1 MPLKSLAPVFVILF
15 CFISVGSA
23 QDIITFRKTFG
34 DSRHDFGHSVQQTT
48 DGGFILFGLTTN
60 DSIFNYDLYLIKTDF
75 KGEKQWEKKF
85 GDESF
90 QVGSCVQQTTDGG
103 YILCGADNGYGNDSL
118 TLIKTD
124 ASGNPQWKHKYRM
137 SVDRTVG
144 RYVQQ
149 TQDGGFIIAGYMG
162 DAPSSFAYIIKTD
175 ATGTLEWSKSY
186 GGGKEIATCIQQTG
200 DSGYLVIGQTGSYGH
215 GSIDMY
221 VLRLN
226 SLGDTLWTKTYGTE
240 DYEHGFSLDITS
252 DGGFVA
258 LGYNNNRNGDLYLVK
273 ADEFGNELW
282 TKSYGGDSQDDG
294 HSVEQTTDGGYFL
307 AGRKS
312 NGSNQPVD
320 MYVVKTDPEGE
331 VIWDAVYPQGLISE
345 ASSAQQTSDG
355 GYIILGSTTSIIDQT
370 STSDMYLVK
379 IDSVGNTSGIISPAQ
394 DIAITICPNPFFET
408 VYIKFD
414 QPLGVLYN
422 LLLYDA
428 LGKEIRDESG
438 ELYQEIEINRGDL
451 SAGMYFFTILSGGK
465 VIGKG
470 KIIAI

>member
-1 MPLKSLAPVFVILF
+1 MQLKSLAQAFVLLILGV
-15 CFISVGSA
+15 SSGTA

-34 DSRHDFGHSVQQTT
+34 DTRHDFGHFVQQTT
-48 DGGFILFGLTTN
+48 DGGFILFGLTTD
-60 DSIFNYDLYLIKTDF
+60 DSIYNYDLYLIKTDF

-85 GDESF
+85 GDQSF
-90 QVGSCVQQTTDGG
+90 QLGNCVQQTSDGG
-103 YILCGADNGYGNDSL
+103 FILCGADNGFGNDSL

-124 ASGNPQWKHKYRM
+124 AVGNPQWKNKYRM

-149 TQDGGFIIAGYMG
+149 TSDGGFIITGFTG
-162 DAPSSFAYIIKTD
+162 DSPSSYVYVIKTN
-175 ATGTLEWSKSY
+175 AGGTLEWSKAY
-186 GGGKEIATCIQQTG
+186 GGGKEIGTCVRQTN
-200 DSGYLVIGQTGSYGH
+200 DNGYLVLGQTSSHGYGGS
-215 GSIDMY
+215 DMY
-221 VLRLN
+221 VIRLN
-226 SLGDTLWTKTYGTE
+226 DMGDTLWTKTYGTDANE
-240 DYEHGFSLDITS
+240 TGFSLDLTS
-252 DGGFVA
+252 DGGFIG

-282 TKSYGGDSQDDG
+282 NKSYGGDSQDDG
-294 HSVEQTTDGGYFL
+294 YSVEQTTDGGYFL

-345 ASSAQQTSDG
+345 ANSAQQTSDG
-355 GYIILGSTTSIIDQT
+355 GYIMLGSTTSIIDQT

-379 IDSVGNTSGIISPAQ
+379 IDSSGNTSGIIVPPQNVS
-394 DIAITICPNPFFET
+394 ITICPNPFFET
-408 VYIKFD
+408 AYIKFD
-414 QPLGVLYN
+414 QPLGVLYT

-428 LGKEIRDESG
+428 LGKQIREESG
-438 ELYQEIEINRGDL
+438 ELYQEIEINRDDL
-451 SAGMYFFTILSGGK
+451 SAGMYFFKILSGGK

-470 KIIAI
+470 KIIAL